1 MGEGKGGGEGRV
13 KGISQQGMRVRVQF
27 HGILVDWMG
36 GSGAEVQLAEGGT
49 FGELL
54 MEIKKSFSSTM
65 PPQLRNKDQE
75 TFNRALWAMRG
86 KDRLNE
92 LNAELKDGEEVQFF
106 LSLAGG

>member
-1 MGEGKGGGEGRV
+1 MK
-13 KGISQQGMRVRVQF
+13 VRIQF

-36 GSGAEVQLAEGGT
+36 GARAEVALSDEGS

-54 MEIKKSFSSTM
+54 REIKKSFSSTM

-86 KDRLNE
+86 KDRLSE
-92 LNAELKDGEEVQFF
+92 LNAGLKDGDEIQFF

>member
-1 MGEGKGGGEGRV
+1 MK
-13 KGISQQGMRVRVQF
+13 VRIQF

-36 GSGAEVQLAEGGT
+36 GARAEVSLSDEGS

-54 MEIKKSFSSTM
+54 REIKKSFSSTM

-86 KDRLNE
+86 KDRLSE
-92 LNAELKDGEEVQFF
+92 LNAGLKDGDEIQFF

>member
-1 MGEGKGGGEGRV
+1 MKI
-13 KGISQQGMRVRVQF
+13 KVQF
-27 HGILVDWMG
+27 HGILSDWMG
-36 GSGAEVQLAEGGT
+36 GARAEVQLAEGGT

-86 KDRLNE
+86 KDRLSE
-92 LNAELKDGEEVQFF
+92 QNAELKDGDEVQFF

>member
-1 MGEGKGGGEGRV
+1 ME
-13 KGISQQGMRVRVQF
+13 
-27 HGILVDWMG
+27 
-36 GSGAEVQLAEGGT
+36 LAEGGT

-54 MEIKKSFSSTM
+54 MEIKKRFSSAM

-86 KDRLNE
+86 KDRLSE
-92 LNAELKDGEEVQFF
+92 MNAGLKEGDEVQFF

>member
-1 MGEGKGGGEGRV
+1 MK
-13 KGISQQGMRVRVQF
+13 VRVQF

-36 GSGAEVQLAEGGT
+36 GSRAEVSLPDGGT

-54 MEIKKSFSSTM
+54 IEIKKNFSSTM

-86 KDRLNE
+86 KNRLSE
-92 LNAELKDGEEVQFF
+92 LDAGLKDGDDIQVF

>member
-1 MGEGKGGGEGRV
+1 
-13 KGISQQGMRVRVQF
+13 
-27 HGILVDWMG
+27 MG
-36 GSGAEVQLAEGGT
+36 GSGAEVQLPDGGT

-54 MEIKKSFSSTM
+54 MEIKKGFSSTM

-86 KDRLNE
+86 KDRLSE
-92 LNAELKDGEEVQFF
+92 QNAELKDGDEVQFF

>member
-1 MGEGKGGGEGRV
+1 MKV
-13 KGISQQGMRVRVQF
+13 KVQF
-27 HGILVDWMG
+27 HGILSDWMG
-36 GSGAEVQLAEGGT
+36 GTRAEVSLPEGST

>member
-1 MGEGKGGGEGRV
+1 MY
-13 KGISQQGMRVRVQF
+13 GMKVRVQF
-27 HGILVDWMG
+27 HGILSDWMG
-36 GSGAEVQLAEGGT
+36 NSRAEVSLSDGGT

-75 TFNRALWAMRG
+75 TFNRALWAMKG
-86 KDRLNE
+86 KERLGE
-92 LNAELKDGEEVQFF
+92 LDTPLNDGEEIQLF

>member
-1 MGEGKGGGEGRV
+1 MGEGEGGGEGRARA
-13 KGISQQGMRVRVQF
+13 ISQHSMKIRVQF

-65 PPQLRNKDQE
+65 PPQLRDKDQE

-86 KDRLNE
+86 KERLSE
-92 LNAELKDGEEVQFF
+92 LNNPLSDGEEIQFF

>member
-1 MGEGKGGGEGRV
+1 MK
-13 KGISQQGMRVRVQF
+13 VRVQF

-36 GSGAEVQLAEGGT
+36 GPRAEVQLTEGGT
-49 FGELL
+49 FGGLL
-54 MEIKKSFSSTM
+54 MEIKKSFSSTI

-86 KDRLNE
+86 EDRLSE
-92 LNAELKDGEEVQFF
+92 LNTGLKDGDEIQFF

>member
-1 MGEGKGGGEGRV
+1 
-13 KGISQQGMRVRVQF
+13 
-27 HGILVDWMG
+27 MG

-86 KDRLNE
+86 KERLSE
-92 LNAELKDGEEVQFF
+92 LNNPMSDGEEIQFF